1 MYGVLNVQD
10 ISKKSCDRTRGGGS
24 LHSYYFGE
32 TPDIISPEPTLCSIP
47 TSRPGRNNG
56 TPSNGTP
63 TYGIRRNG
71 ELNGINGNNQ
81 NYSIQKTTSTDS
93 MLQKA
98 PVPPKP
104 GKLSK
109 TKSST
114 FISPE
119 QSEKIMYNTRVTL
132 TLRRSRQN
140 LNEDDG
146 DPVYS
151 RAPVRE
157 NYFFGENGGEDTRMT
172 PSCVPNGRVRKRAE
186 ELRSA
191 CPTPPP
197 LAVKPSLQHTVRS
210 SLLYIP
216 KLILPPC
223 TNPWIRDY

>member
-10 ISKKSCDRTRGGGS
+10 ISKKSCDRTQGGGF

-32 TPDIISPEPTLCSIP
+32 TPDIIPSEPTLCSTP
-47 TSRPGRNNG
+47 TSRSGRNNG
-56 TPSNGTP
+56 TPSINGT
-63 TYGIRRNG
+63 RRNG

-114 FISPE
+114 FISSE
-119 QSEKIMYNTRVTL
+119 QSERIMYNTRVTL
-132 TLRRSRQN
+132 KLRRSRQN
-140 LNEDDG
+140 LMEDDG

-151 RAPVRE
+151 SAPVRE
-157 NYFFGENGGEDTRMT
+157 NYLFGENGGEDGRMT

-210 SLLYIP
+210 SLYPL
-216 KLILPPC
+216 
-223 TNPWIRDY
+223 TNPPSLH